1 MGSRKLANA
10 IIYNGY
16 RYDQAI
22 FGCAMWPAS
31 RGNSMS
37 RAGKFLAV
45 TAFFVSATVT
55 CASAAD
61 DFKLSNNQRISC
73 SRGLNA
79 GKLQNINCKS
89 YAFIFNTRTSELYRC
104 QVSVGVTRDNKD
116 VLKVD
121 TDGSCALKA
130 RPFPENSSY
139 SFDAT
144 ETEPPNTNSFFGS
157 GGTAFWV
164 SDNTALKAK
173 GCVLL
178 NVGVGPD
185 VLRCVDMTFG
195 N

>member
-1 MGSRKLANA
+1 MRE
-10 IIYNGY
+10 
-16 RYDQAI
+16 
-22 FGCAMWPAS
+22 F
-31 RGNSMS
+31 RGKSMS
-37 RAGKFLAV
+37 RFLGFFAVLGILVFAGM
-45 TAFFVSATVT
+45 TA
-55 CASAAD
+55 ASAAD
-61 DFKLSNNQRISC
+61 EFKLSNNQRIAC
-73 SRGLNA
+73 GRGLNA

-89 YAFIFNTRTSELYRC
+89 YAFIFNTRTSEFYRC
-104 QVSVGVTRDNKD
+104 QVSVGVTRDNKE

-130 RPFPENSSY
+130 RAFPDDSYY

-144 ETEPPNTNSFFGS
+144 ETEPPNTNSFFGA
-157 GGTAFWV
+157 GGTALWV

-173 GCVLL
+173 GCILL

>member
-1 MGSRKLANA
+1 MSRRRKL
-10 IIYNGY
+10 
-16 RYDQAI
+16 
-22 FGCAMWPAS
+22 FFV
-31 RGNSMS
+31 
-37 RAGKFLAV
+37 AGFFLAAGIGV
-45 TAFFVSATVT
+45 
-55 CASAAD
+55 SAAD
-61 DFKLSNNQRISC
+61 DFKLSNNQRIAC
-73 SRGLNA
+73 GRGLNA
-79 GKLQNINCKS
+79 GKLQNINCRS

-121 TDGSCALKA
+121 SDGSCELKG
-130 RPFPENSSY
+130 RPFPADSSY

-164 SDNTALKAK
+164 SDNTSLKAK
-173 GCVLL
+173 GCILL

-195 N
+195 K